1 MKNKATTRPNGAA
14 AHTCLTH
21 TANTMS
27 RYYGSRTTC
36 VSCERRALLAFASG
50 DATPWN
56 WAALD
61 VMWRDSV
68 ELSALGVGKWLRKD
82 ARKVE
87 QILWRV
93 WVSHGGMRLSGAD
106 IAVVESFAGQARKQ
120 REIARLR
127 FERPRQIAR
136 LGELS

>member
-1 MKNKATTRPNGAA
+1 MKSKTSTRPSGAEN
-14 AHTCLTH
+14 HTCLTH
-21 TANTMS
+21 ANDPMS
-27 RYYGSRTTC
+27 RYYGVRTTC
-36 VSCERRALLAFASG
+36 VRCECRALLAFSSG

-61 VMWRDSV
+61 VMWRESV

-82 ARKVE
+82 ARKIE

-93 WVSHGGMRLSGAD
+93 WTSNGGMRLAGANL
-106 IAVVESFAGQARKQ
+106 AAVESFAGQARKQ

-127 FERPRQIAR
+127 FEHPRQIAC
-136 LGELS
+136 LDEKA